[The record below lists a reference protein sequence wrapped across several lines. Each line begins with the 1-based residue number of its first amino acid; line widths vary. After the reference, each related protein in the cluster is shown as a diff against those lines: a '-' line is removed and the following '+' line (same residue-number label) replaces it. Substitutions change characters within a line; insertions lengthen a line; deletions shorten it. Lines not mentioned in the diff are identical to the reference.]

1 MTVDSRL
8 FTTAGR
14 AEIKKEQ
21 SEVGQNIQKVGE
33 ITGDAISKG
42 VAGATSIVYADPKK
56 AAKKAYSIEKVLN
69 FVGIPTTGNSGL
81 YGEPV
86 ILLGADDLQQKP
98 YLIVGKDSP
107 KYDKN
112 LFMPI
117 EEMPGYDDLP
127 QQSKD
132 QAAGLYISKQSVT
145 IDKNT
150 ATYQNSTNG
159 MLNTKVEGM
168 VNALQQ
174 TFGSNQTKASN
185 GNVEFTL
192 NFNQSKGAI
201 ADGLEAVV
209 DIFAGT
215 EFFGFRPFSWF
226 NTGASDAAGQTVQ
239 DVVNN
244 TDRANFAQHSQGN
257 PLINAALPGIT
268 INKTPSQLVN
278 PDGSYNYTYTA
289 YGSPVNNQNL
299 NNGLGKL
306 GIQFYSSVSN
316 TNDSV
321 SEFGGGNF
329 GLYHVQYQPKIEE
342 STRWFVSPTRAA
354 GALNLPEFFNDK
366 YAVKIDPVSKQ
377 QIPQQVSAHS
387 SYECVANCGL
397 DGRVQPTL
405 PAIQQSM
412 GSAKNANIQF
422 KTDKPTWDLTHHSDG
437 TLKVPK
443 TPIVPTIGEIL

>member
-107 KYDKN
+107 KYDKD
-112 LFMPI
+112 LFMRV

-289 YGSPVNNQNL
+289 YGSPVNNQTFK
-299 NNGLGKL
+299 NGLEKAGL
-306 GIQFYSSVSN
+306 QLLSSTSN
-316 TNDSV
+316 TDDPV
-321 SEFGGGNF
+321 SESFGRNF
-329 GLYHVQYQPKIEE
+329 GLYHVNLQPELEKTNEGSSIL
-342 STRWFVSPTRAA
+342 SAV
-354 GALNLPEFFNDK
+354 NLPLFFNEKYDVDPRKADK
-366 YAVKIDPVSKQ
+366 
-377 QIPQQVSAHS
+377 PQQVSPHS
-387 SYECVANCGL
+387 SYTCAGKCGL
-397 DGRVQPTL
+397 NGSQQPTL
-405 PAIQQSM
+405 AEIQTSV
-412 GSAKNANIQF
+412 AKAVEDN
-422 KTDKPTWDLTHHSDG
+422 KTYQIKKSIWDLTHYPNG
-437 TLKVPK
+437 ELK
-443 TPIVPTIGEIL
+443 PINPPNVTTNGDTK